1 MGKDYY
7 KILEI
12 EKTATDKE
20 IKNAYFRLA
29 KEWHPDKN
37 PDKVEEATQK
47 FNDISEAYNVLK
59 DPSKRKTYDNFGEAG
74 LDEENNMQGGPG
86 GPFGFDPFS
95 MFRDFFQK
103 ENDVPDVQI
112 PIKVTLEEIYIG
124 TKKKVK
130 FDRYTLCKSC
140 NAKGAIGDNIEC
152 KKCEGKGMT
161 VNRTPM
167 GFMQSTCRFCSGS
180 GINPSAPKC
189 KDCNGKTCIQESH
202 NITINIPPGSSER
215 HPIIIENEGNE
226 IPQDECRNGNSRT
239 GVVCIITEIPHQKY
253 NRGTVIKEIGKIN
266 ENNLLIEVKLT
277 LEEALCGFEKTFTF
291 LDGKHFKFSLSETVK
306 HGDIH
311 VIKGYGMPYF
321 NDANRKGDLLIKI
334 FIETKKLTLEQKAKM
349 WKILSTE
356 PYNEVKKSTPNLIN
370 FADYK
375 TEAVNENKRESM
387 KDKYR
392 RRQHMDDDET
402 DGQCGPNG
410 APQCATQ

>member
-7 KILEI
+7 KILEL
-12 EKTATDKE
+12 EKTASEKD

-37 PDKVEEATQK
+37 PHRIDEANKK

-59 DPSKRKTYDNFGEAG
+59 DPMKRKTYDNFGEAG
-74 LDEENNMQGGPG
+74 LDEAEHGMPSGS

-103 ENDVPDVQI
+103 ENDVPDLQI
-112 PIKVTLEEIYIG
+112 PIKVTLEELYTG

-130 FDRYTLCKSC
+130 IDRFTLCKKC
-140 NAKGAIGDNIEC
+140 NAKGSIGDNIEC

-167 GFMQSTCRFCSGS
+167 GFIQRTCGFCNGS
-180 GINPSAPKC
+180 CIDPKAPKC
-189 KDCNGKTCIQESH
+189 TECNGRTCIQESH
-202 NITINIPPGSSER
+202 TLTVTIPCGSSER
-215 HPIIIENEGNE
+215 HPIIVENEGNE
-226 IPQDECRNGNSRT
+226 IPPNERRNNSERT
-239 GVVCIITEIPHQKY
+239 NVVFIISEIPHQKY

-266 ENNLLIEVKLT
+266 ENNLLIEVKLS

-291 LDGKHFKFSLSETVK
+291 LDGKLFKFSLAESSK
-306 HGDIH
+306 HGDIY
-311 VIKGYGMPYF
+311 VMKGYGMPYY
-321 NDANRKGDLLIKI
+321 NDINKKGDLLVKI
-334 FIETKKLTLEQKAKM
+334 FIDNKKLTSDQKSKI
-349 WKILSTE
+349 WKILSQE
-356 PYNEVKKSTPNLIN
+356 PYIEIKKSSPNLIN

-375 TEAVNENKRESM
+375 VDAVNENKKESM

-392 RRQHMDDDET
+392 RRHQQHDIDDD
-402 DGQCGPNG
+402 DDNVPG
-410 APQCATQ
+410 APQCTTQ

>member
-7 KILEI
+7 KILEV
-12 EKTATDKE
+12 EKTASDKD

-37 PDKVEEATQK
+37 PHRIEEATKK

-74 LDEENNMQGGPG
+74 LDENNNMNGGN

-95 MFRDFFQK
+95 MFKEFFQK
-103 ENDVPDVQI
+103 ENDVPDIQVNI
-112 PIKVTLEEIYIG
+112 RLTLEELYTG

-130 FDRYTLCKSC
+130 FDRFTLCKSC
-140 NAKGAIGDNIEC
+140 NAKGALGDNIEC
-152 KKCEGKGMT
+152 KKCDGKGMT

-167 GFMQSTCRFCSGS
+167 GFMQSTCRMCSGS
-180 GINPSAPKC
+180 GVDPKAPKC
-189 KDCNGKTCIQESH
+189 KDCNSKTCTQESYSL
-202 NITINIPPGSSER
+202 TIDIPAGSSER
-215 HPIIIENEGNE
+215 HPVIVENEGNE
-226 IPQDECRNGNSRT
+226 IPENERRNSNVRT
-239 GVVCIITEIPHQKY
+239 SVVCIISEIPHQKY

-291 LDGKHFKFSLSETVK
+291 LDGKHFKFSMHETVK
-306 HGDIH
+306 HGDIY

-321 NDANRKGDLLIKI
+321 NDINKKGDLLIKI
-334 FIETKKLTLEQKAKM
+334 FIEVKKLIPEQKSKI
-349 WKILSTE
+349 WKILSNE
-356 PYNEVKKSTPNLIN
+356 PYNEIKKSTPNLIN
-370 FADYK
+370 FTDYK
-375 TEAVNENKRESM
+375 TEAVNENKKESM

-392 RRQHMDDDET
+392 RRQHNMDDET
-402 DGQCGPNG
+402 DG
-410 APQCATQ
+410 APQCATH

>member
-7 KILEI
+7 KILEV

-37 PDKVEEATQK
+37 PDKVEEANKK

-59 DPSKRKTYDNFGEAG
+59 DPTKRKTYDNFGEAG
-74 LDEENNMQGGPG
+74 LDEAEHGMPG
-86 GPFGFDPFS
+86 GSYGFDPFS

-103 ENDVPDVQI
+103 ENDVPDLQV
-112 PIKVTLEEIYIG
+112 PIKVTLEELYTG
-124 TKKKVK
+124 TKKKIK
-130 FDRYTLCKSC
+130 IDRFTLCKTC

-161 VNRTPM
+161 VTRTPL
-167 GFMQSTCRFCSGS
+167 GYIQRTCGHCNSS
-180 GINPSAPKC
+180 CIDPKAQKC
-189 KDCNGKTCIQESH
+189 KDCNGKTCIQEAH
-202 NITINIPPGSSER
+202 TITVNIPCGSSER

-226 IPQDECRNGNSRT
+226 IPSNERRNNSTRT
-239 GVVCIITEIPHQKY
+239 NVIGIISEMPHQKY

-291 LDGKHFKFSLSETVK
+291 LDGKLFKFSLAESSK
-306 HGDIH
+306 HGDIY
-311 VIKGYGMPYF
+311 VMKGYGMPYY
-321 NDANRKGDLLIKI
+321 NDPNKKGDLLVKI
-334 FIETKKLTLEQKAKM
+334 FIDTKKLTTEQKSKI

-356 PYNEVKKSTPNLIN
+356 PYTEIKKSSPNLIN

-375 TEAVNENKRESM
+375 VDAVNENKKESM

-392 RRQHMDDDET
+392 RRQHQHGMDDDI
-402 DGQCGPNG
+402 DDDRHGGP
-410 APQCATQ
+410 PQCATQ